1 MPSPPLQSGSRRHAR
16 IIAAWLLVGCALVGA
31 TLVVGGVT
39 RLTGSGLSMVDWE
52 PVSGAVPPMSAEAW
66 EREFAAYRDSPEYRL
81 VNRGMSLAEFKRI
94 FWFEY
99 AHRLLGRVIGLV
111 FIIPFA
117 VFLLRRMIP
126 RSLIPRLLLL
136 FALGGAQGLLGWWM
150 VRSGLVDIPRVSPYR
165 LTAHLALAVL
175 VYALTLW
182 TALSLLRPGSP
193 WRDPASAPL
202 ERGRVAPRA
211 AGAGDRE
218 PESPW
223 GIGLRRGSAIVLGL
237 AALTLLSGGFVA
249 GLDAGLVYNT
259 FPRMGDGWIPPDLFG
274 ATPWWLSPFEDRTTA
289 QFNHRILAIVL
300 LAGVTTL
307 WWACARRAPVPARR
321 WAHAGFA
328 AAWVQAALGVAT
340 LLLFVPIPL
349 AALHQADAL
358 ILITALLGL
367 TFELRRADVDARM
380 PARGRG
386 QPVDAGGQMP
396 ARERGQRVEAGGRTW
411 PGGGGT
417 DVGQ

>member
-1 MPSPPLQSGSRRHAR
+1 MPSPPLQIGSRRHAR
-16 IIAAWLLVGCALVGA
+16 IIAAWLLVGCALVAA

-52 PVSGAVPPMSAEAW
+52 PVSGVVPPMSAEGW

-81 VNRGMSLAEFKRI
+81 VNRGMSVAEFKRI

-99 AHRLLGRVIGLV
+99 AHRLLGRVLGLV

-136 FALGGAQGLLGWWM
+136 LALGGAQGLLGWWM

-182 TALSLLRPGSP
+182 TALSLLRPP
-193 WRDPASAPL
+193 AEDEDPEPA
-202 ERGRVAPRA
+202 R
-211 AGAGDRE
+211 GAG
-218 PESPW
+218 
-223 GIGLRRGSAIVLGL
+223 LARGSAIVLGL

-259 FPRMGDGWIPPDLFG
+259 FPRMGAGWIPPDLFG
-274 ATPWWLSPFEDRTTA
+274 ANPWWLSPFEDRTTV
-289 QFNHRILAIVL
+289 QFNHRMLAML
-300 LAGVTTL
+300 LLGSVTAL
-307 WWACARRAPVPARR
+307 WWVCARRASGAART

-328 AAWVQAALGVAT
+328 AVWVQAALGVAT

-349 AALHQADAL
+349 AALHQANAL
-358 ILITALLGL
+358 VLVTALLGL
-367 TFELRRADVDARM
+367 TFELHRLEGCGRR
-380 PARGRG
+380 RG
-386 QPVDAGGQMP
+386 
-396 ARERGQRVEAGGRTW
+396 
-411 PGGGGT
+411 
-417 DVGQ
+417 

>member
-1 MPSPPLQSGSRRHAR
+1 MPSPSLQSMPRRHAR
-16 IIAAWLLVGCALVGA
+16 LIAAWLLVGCALVAA

-52 PVSGAVPPMSAEAW
+52 PVSGVVPPMSAEGW

-99 AHRLLGRVIGLV
+99 AHRLLGRVIGVV

-126 RSLIPRLLLL
+126 PSLIPRLLLL
-136 FALGGAQGLLGWWM
+136 LALGGAQGLLGWWM
-150 VRSGLVDIPRVSPYR
+150 VQSGLVDIPRVSPYR
-165 LTAHLALAVL
+165 LTAHLSLAVL

-182 TALSLLRPGSP
+182 TALSLLRPAPDHGAP
-193 WRDPASAPL
+193 EPA
-202 ERGRVAPRA
+202 R
-211 AGAGDRE
+211 GAGLLR
-218 PESPW
+218 
-223 GIGLRRGSAIVLGL
+223 GFAGLPRGAAVVLGL

-259 FPRMGDGWIPPDLFG
+259 FPRMGEGWIPPGLFG
-274 ATPWWLSPFEDRTTA
+274 ADPWWLSPFEDRTTA
-289 QFNHRILAIVL
+289 QFNHRILAVIL
-300 LAGVTTL
+300 LAGVTAL
-307 WWACARRAPVPARR
+307 WWVCARRAPAPART

-328 AAWVQAALGVAT
+328 TVWAQAVLGVAT

-349 AALHQADAL
+349 AALHQANAL
-358 ILITALLGL
+358 VLFTALLGL
-367 TFELRRADVDARM
+367 TFELRRRELR
-380 PARGRG
+380 RG
-386 QPVDAGGQMP
+386 PSN
-396 ARERGQRVEAGGRTW
+396 
-411 PGGGGT
+411 
-417 DVGQ
+417 

>member
-1 MPSPPLQSGSRRHAR
+1 MQSPPLQSGSPRHAR
-16 IIAAWLLVGCALVGA
+16 IIAAWLLVGCALVAA

-52 PVSGAVPPMSAEAW
+52 PVSGVVPPMSAEGW

-126 RSLIPRLLLL
+126 RPLIPRLLLL

-182 TALSLLRPGSP
+182 TALSLLRPGAG
-193 WRDPASAPL
+193 D
-202 ERGRVAPRA
+202 
-211 AGAGDRE
+211 GAGDGD
-218 PESPW
+218 PGSAP
-223 GIGLRRGSAIVLGL
+223 GAGLRRGSAIVLGL

-249 GLDAGLVYNT
+249 GLDAGLIYNT
-259 FPRMGDGWIPPDLFG
+259 FPRMGNGWIPPDLFG
-274 ATPWWLSPFEDRTTA
+274 ASPWWLSPFEDRTTA

-307 WWACARRAPVPARR
+307 WWACVRCAPGVAST

-340 LLLFVPIPL
+340 LLLFVPISL
-349 AALHQADAL
+349 AALHQANAL
-358 ILITALLGL
+358 VLFTALLGL
-367 TFELRRADVDARM
+367 TFELRRGVAGARL
-380 PARGRG
+380 PARGR
-386 QPVDAGGQMP
+386 
-396 ARERGQRVEAGGRTW
+396 
-411 PGGGGT
+411 
-417 DVGQ
+417 